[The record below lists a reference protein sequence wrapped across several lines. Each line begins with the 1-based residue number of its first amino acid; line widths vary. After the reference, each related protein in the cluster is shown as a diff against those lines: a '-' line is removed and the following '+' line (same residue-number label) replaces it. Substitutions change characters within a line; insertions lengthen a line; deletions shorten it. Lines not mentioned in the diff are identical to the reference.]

1 LLGYSSTIPYV
12 NGNNGIVVFRQK
24 RSYSDASYNILT
36 THNRDKRY
44 TEENTTRCKTI
55 VFNKFKSPQPENL
68 CYITLKTHC
77 MIVNGPYGR
86 SGDNLSDK
94 LFSNHIDSTLAPVT
108 IVHGP
113 YVVKPR

>member
-1 LLGYSSTIPYV
+1 
-12 NGNNGIVVFRQK
+12 
-24 RSYSDASYNILT
+24 
-36 THNRDKRY
+36 
-44 TEENTTRCKTI
+44 
-55 VFNKFKSPQPENL
+55 
-68 CYITLKTHC
+68 

-108 IVHGP
+108 IVHDP